1 MVIFITNKDAY
12 HEMKGTIATL
22 QHAVWCAGG
31 VLTLEQTNE
40 LYKAGVELS
49 VLDYEVDMA
58 KEAEL
63 EEALETIRV
72 HHPDQ
77 EIMLGRNKK
86 A

>member
-1 MVIFITNKDAY
+1 MVIFITNKAAY
-12 HEMKGTIATL
+12 QEMQDTIKTL
-22 QHAVWCAGG
+22 EHSVWCAAE

-40 LYKAGVELS
+40 LYKAGAELS
-49 VLDYEVDMA
+49 VLDYEVDLA
-58 KEAEL
+58 NQAVL
-63 EEALETIRV
+63 DEALETIRV

>member
-1 MVIFITNKDAY
+1 MIIFITSKDAY

-22 QHAVWCAGG
+22 KHAVWCVAE

-40 LYKAGVELS
+40 LYKKGVELS
-49 VLDYEVDMA
+49 VPDYEVDVT

-72 HHPDQ
+72 HHPGE